1 VEEYEVSLADYIRI
15 LWKEKWVVLA
25 TFSVAIVAALAIS
38 YAQPKQYQT
47 SVTLF
52 LRPPLV
58 LDPSGRVTYASVP
71 TDMYKQ
77 LALANDLLQSAL
89 NQAYKNNSP
98 FTVTQL
104 RDHVKLEIQQ
114 PSSTGT
120 TPAMTSA
127 VTCVTLKA
135 TFTWPD
141 RDKVFELANAWAN
154 AFVVFYTD
162 FAGDA
167 RTSLEQALAKAEE
180 DLAKKQAD
188 LNSFLRENPGQMLQE
203 ETETLA
209 QIYRATLISLNET
222 KTKLEAAKENLSSLQ
237 KALEKEPL
245 YYTLTAFPGQSPMPL
260 WGTEPTTVQ
269 VLNETYTNLRYQL
282 ALKEGEVASLT
293 VQIDQLQKSLAEVRQ
308 NLAQREEELLEWQFK
323 KNQLE
328 QAVSVAS
335 STCQQLMSALQ
346 MLAAVETKPVIVVE
360 TPIKPEEPVGPSK
373 KLNVAVAGVLGLFL
387 GVLLAFVV
395 HYFQESSKAPHGQE
409 PGQPPQ
415 EPRQD

>member
-1 VEEYEVSLADYIRI
+1 VEEYEISLADYIRI

-25 TFSVAIVAALAIS
+25 TFLVAIVAALAIS

-47 SVTLF
+47 SMTLF

-71 TDMYKQ
+71 TDTYKQ

-89 NQAYKNNSP
+89 NQAYKGNPP
-98 FTVTQL
+98 FTSAHL
-104 RDHVKLEIQQ
+104 RAQIKIDLQST
-114 PSSTGT
+114 SSGT
-120 TPAMTSA
+120 
-127 VTCVTLKA
+127 TLKA

-167 RTSLEQALAKAEE
+167 RANLEQALAKAEE

-188 LNSFLRENPGQMLQE
+188 LNNFLRENPGQMLQE

-209 QIYRATLISLNET
+209 QIYRATLISLNEI

-346 MLAAVETKPVIVVE
+346 MLAVVETKPVIVVE
-360 TPIKPEEPVGPSK
+360 APIKPEEPVGPSK

-409 PGQPPQ
+409 PGQPSQ
-415 EPRQD
+415 EPR

>member
-1 VEEYEVSLADYIRI
+1 VEEYEISLADYIRI

-71 TDMYKQ
+71 TDTYKP
-77 LALANDLLQSAL
+77 LALANDLLQKTL
-89 NQAYKNNSP
+89 NQAYKGNPP
-98 FTVTQL
+98 FTSAHL
-104 RDHVKLEIQQ
+104 RAQIKIDLQST
-114 PSSTGT
+114 SSGT
-120 TPAMTSA
+120 
-127 VTCVTLKA
+127 TLKA

-141 RDKVFELANAWAN
+141 RDKVFELANVWAN
-154 AFVVFYTD
+154 AFVAFYTD

-209 QIYRATLISLNET
+209 QIYRATLISLNEN

-282 ALKEGEVASLT
+282 ALKEGEVSSLT

-415 EPRQD
+415 EPR

>member
-71 TDMYKQ
+71 TDTYKQ
-77 LALANDLLQSAL
+77 LALANDLLQNTL
-89 NQAYKNNSP
+89 NQAYKGNPP
-98 FTVTQL
+98 FTSAHL
-104 RDHVKLEIQQ
+104 RAQIKIDLQST
-114 PSSTGT
+114 SSGT
-120 TPAMTSA
+120 
-127 VTCVTLKA
+127 TLKA

-188 LNSFLRENPGQMLQE
+188 LNNFLRENPGQMLQE

-409 PGQPPQ
+409 PSQPPQ

>member
-58 LDPSGRVTYASVP
+58 LDPSGRVTYASIP
-71 TDMYKQ
+71 TDTYKQ
-77 LALANDLLQSAL
+77 LALANNLLQSAL
-89 NQAYKNNSP
+89 NQAYKGNSP
-98 FTVTQL
+98 FTSAHL
-104 RDHVKLEIQQ
+104 RAQIKIDLQST
-114 PSSTGT
+114 SSGT
-120 TPAMTSA
+120 
-127 VTCVTLKA
+127 TLKA

-141 RDKVFELANAWAN
+141 RDKVFELANVWAN
-154 AFVVFYTD
+154 AFVAFYTD

-167 RTSLEQALAKAEE
+167 RTSLEQALAKVEE

-308 NLAQREEELLEWQFK
+308 NLTQREEELLEWQFK

-328 QAVSVAS
+328 QEVSVAS
-335 STCQQLMSALQ
+335 NTRQQLMSALQ

-409 PGQPPQ
+409 PSQPPQ
-415 EPRQD
+415 QPRQE

>member
-1 VEEYEVSLADYIRI
+1 MGGFGYFLGSHSC
-15 LWKEKWVVLA
+15 W
-25 TFSVAIVAALAIS
+25 LAIS

-58 LDPSGRVTYASVP
+58 LDPSGHITYASVP
-71 TDMYKQ
+71 TDTYKQ

-104 RDHVKLEIQQ
+104 RDHIKLEIQQ

-135 TFTWPD
+135 ITWPD

-154 AFVVFYTD
+154 AFVAFYTD
-162 FAGDA
+162 FAGDTRA
-167 RTSLEQALAKAEE
+167 NLEQALAKAEE
-180 DLAKKQAD
+180 DLAKKQAA

-209 QIYRATLISLNET
+209 QIYRATLISLNEI
-222 KTKLEAAKENLSSLQ
+222 KTKLEAAKENLSLLQ

-245 YYTLTAFPGQSPMPL
+245 YYTLTAFPGQSPCHF
-260 WGTEPTTVQ
+260 
-269 VLNETYTNLRYQL
+269 
-282 ALKEGEVASLT
+282 GE
-293 VQIDQLQKSLAEVRQ
+293 R
-308 NLAQREEELLEWQFK
+308 
-323 KNQLE
+323 NQ
-328 QAVSVAS
+328 
-335 STCQQLMSALQ
+335 
-346 MLAAVETKPVIVVE
+346 
-360 TPIKPEEPVGPSK
+360 
-373 KLNVAVAGVLGLFL
+373 
-387 GVLLAFVV
+387 
-395 HYFQESSKAPHGQE
+395 
-409 PGQPPQ
+409 
-415 EPRQD
+415 PRSRS

>member
-58 LDPSGRVTYASVP
+58 LDPSGHITYASVP
-71 TDMYKQ
+71 TDTYKQ
-77 LALANDLLQSAL
+77 LALANDLLQNTL
-89 NQAYKNNSP
+89 NQAYKGNPP
-98 FTVTQL
+98 FTSAHL
-104 RDHVKLEIQQ
+104 RAQIKIDLQST
-114 PSSTGT
+114 SSGT
-120 TPAMTSA
+120 
-127 VTCVTLKA
+127 TLKA

-154 AFVVFYTD
+154 AFVAFYTD

-209 QIYRATLISLNET
+209 QIYRATLISLNEN

-245 YYTLTAFPGQSPMPL
+245 YYTLTAFPGQSPIPL

-308 NLAQREEELLEWQFK
+308 DLAQREEELLEWQFK

-409 PGQPPQ
+409 PSQLPQ
-415 EPRQD
+415 EPRQE

>member
-25 TFSVAIVAALAIS
+25 TFLVAIVAALAIS

-71 TDMYKQ
+71 TDTYKQ
-77 LALANDLLQSAL
+77 LALANDLLQNTL
-89 NQAYKNNSP
+89 NQVYKGKPP
-98 FTVTQL
+98 FTSAHL
-104 RDHVKLEIQQ
+104 RVQIKIDLQST
-114 PSSTGT
+114 SSGT
-120 TPAMTSA
+120 
-127 VTCVTLKA
+127 TLKA

-154 AFVVFYTD
+154 AFVVFYMD

-188 LNSFLRENPGQMLQE
+188 LNNFLRENLGQMLQE

-209 QIYRATLISLNET
+209 QIYRATLISLNEI

-282 ALKEGEVASLT
+282 ALKEGEAAFLT

>member
-58 LDPSGRVTYASVP
+58 LDPSGRVTYASIP
-71 TDMYKQ
+71 TDTYKQ
-77 LALANDLLQSAL
+77 LALANNLLQSAL
-89 NQAYKNNSP
+89 NQAYKGNSP
-98 FTVTQL
+98 FTSAHL
-104 RDHVKLEIQQ
+104 RAQIKIDLQST
-114 PSSTGT
+114 SSGT
-120 TPAMTSA
+120 
-127 VTCVTLKA
+127 TLKA

-141 RDKVFELANAWAN
+141 RDKVFELANVWAN
-154 AFVVFYTD
+154 AFVAFYTD

-167 RTSLEQALAKAEE
+167 RTSLEQALAKVEE

-308 NLAQREEELLEWQFK
+308 NLTQREEELLEWQFK

-328 QAVSVAS
+328 QEVSVAS
-335 STCQQLMSALQ
+335 NTRQQLMSALQ

-409 PGQPPQ
+409 PSQPPQ
-415 EPRQD
+415 EPRHD

>member
-1 VEEYEVSLADYIRI
+1 VEEYEISLADYIRI

-25 TFSVAIVAALAIS
+25 TFLVAIIAALAIS

-71 TDMYKQ
+71 TDTYKQ

-89 NQAYKNNSP
+89 NQAYKGNSP
-98 FTVTQL
+98 FTSAHL
-104 RDHVKLEIQQ
+104 RVQIKIDLQST
-114 PSSTGT
+114 SSGT
-120 TPAMTSA
+120 
-127 VTCVTLKA
+127 TLKA

-188 LNSFLRENPGQMLQE
+188 LDNFLRENPGQMLQE

-222 KTKLEAAKENLSSLQ
+222 KTKLEAVKENLSSLQ

-282 ALKEGEVASLT
+282 ALKEGEVASLI
-293 VQIDQLQKSLAEVRQ
+293 VQIDQFQKSVAEVRQ
-308 NLAQREEELLEWQFK
+308 NLAQKEEELLEWQFK

-395 HYFQESSKAPHGQE
+395 HYFQESSKTTHGQE
-409 PGQPPQ
+409 PSQPSQ

>member
-1 VEEYEVSLADYIRI
+1 MEEYEVSLADYIRI

-71 TDMYKQ
+71 TDTYKQ
-77 LALANDLLQSAL
+77 LALANNLLQSAL
-89 NQAYKNNSP
+89 NQAYKGNSP
-98 FTVTQL
+98 FTSAHL
-104 RDHVKLEIQQ
+104 RAQIKIDLQST
-114 PSSTGT
+114 SSGT
-120 TPAMTSA
+120 
-127 VTCVTLKA
+127 TLKA

-141 RDKVFELANAWAN
+141 RDKVFELANVWAN
-154 AFVVFYTD
+154 AFVAFYTD

-167 RTSLEQALAKAEE
+167 RTSLEQALAKVEE

-308 NLAQREEELLEWQFK
+308 NLTQREEELLEWQFK

-335 STCQQLMSALQ
+335 NTRQQLMSALQ

-409 PGQPPQ
+409 PSQPPQ
-415 EPRQD
+415 EPRQE

>member
-1 VEEYEVSLADYIRI
+1 
-15 LWKEKWVVLA
+15 
-25 TFSVAIVAALAIS
+25 
-38 YAQPKQYQT
+38 
-47 SVTLF
+47 
-52 LRPPLV
+52 
-58 LDPSGRVTYASVP
+58 
-71 TDMYKQ
+71 
-77 LALANDLLQSAL
+77 
-89 NQAYKNNSP
+89 
-98 FTVTQL
+98 
-104 RDHVKLEIQQ
+104 
-114 PSSTGT
+114 
-120 TPAMTSA
+120 
-127 VTCVTLKA
+127 LKA

-141 RDKVFELANAWAN
+141 RDKVFELANVWAN
-154 AFVVFYTD
+154 AFVAFYTD

-167 RTSLEQALAKAEE
+167 RTSLEQALAKVEE

-308 NLAQREEELLEWQFK
+308 NLTQREEELLEWQFK

-335 STCQQLMSALQ
+335 NTRQQLMSALQ

-409 PGQPPQ
+409 PSQPPQ
-415 EPRQD
+415 QPRQE